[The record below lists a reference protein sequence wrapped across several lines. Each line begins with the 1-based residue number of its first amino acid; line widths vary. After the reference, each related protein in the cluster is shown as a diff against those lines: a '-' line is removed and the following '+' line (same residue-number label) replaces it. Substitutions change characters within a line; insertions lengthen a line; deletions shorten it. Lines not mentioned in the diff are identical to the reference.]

1 MLDMEGCAESPL
13 LFYFYFAYASK
24 HFSIEVMHTTI
35 G

>member
-1 MLDMEGCAESPL
+1 MLDMEGCAETVVIL
-13 LFYFYFAYASK
+13 AYASK